1 MSDLELVEAYR
12 NGNQEAFNTLYRKYK
27 KLILSVIRE
36 FTKELQ
42 TAKDYHQDIWILIH
56 TKLSKFKDGNFSMW
70 IYTIAK
76 NYCIDRDRRSKSSR
90 TIKEDP
96 INNFS
101 YLDYENESN
110 DNIEDEL
117 TVMSEGF
124 KFLTEL
130 QKKVLVLRMHGLKH
144 GDIANRL
151 NIPVNTALVNSRYLT
166 IKLRKH
172 FADLGYAF
180 DDSLPIKLNNHYEKS
195 KK

>member
-12 NGNQEAFNTLYRKYK
+12 NGNQEAFNILYKKYK
-27 KLILSVIRE
+27 KLILSIIRE
-36 FTKELQ
+36 FTKEVQ
-42 TAKDYHQDIWILIH
+42 IAKDYHQDVWMLIH
-56 TKLSKFKDGNFSMW
+56 TKFSKFKDGNFSMW

-90 TIKEDP
+90 AIKQDSV
-96 INNFS
+96 NDFS
-101 YLDYENESN
+101 YFDYQVENT
-110 DNIEDEL
+110 DIEDEL
-117 TVMSEGF
+117 TVMSDGF
-124 KFLTEL
+124 KLLTEL

-151 NIPVNTALVNSRYLT
+151 NIPVNTALANSRYLT

-180 DDSLPIKLNNHYEKS
+180 DDSLPIKINNHYEKS